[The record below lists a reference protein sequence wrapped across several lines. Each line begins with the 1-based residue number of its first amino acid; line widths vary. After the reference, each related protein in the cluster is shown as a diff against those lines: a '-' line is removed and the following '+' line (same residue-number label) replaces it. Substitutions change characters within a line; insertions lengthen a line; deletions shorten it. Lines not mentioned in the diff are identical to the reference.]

1 MRANSKLRHLY
12 SELKTCSGCFIFRLF
27 ALYRKSGWCVFRGFT
42 VSRIRAFTS
51 MVLFSISI
59 PFRHLEVEK
68 CVPYHDCEVLLLLL
82 LLCAHTRLC
91 LCVISQRGAQM
102 RLKVKKA
109 IDEHIHMRRLS
120 RRVAL
125 SVSSQWLCC
134 WYFCLLNVFFFCF
147 WVFFCFRRFNCSACD
162 QQASFICAT
171 VARCCTNNIDNRF
184 SKLSYFFFFFSISL
198 II

>member
-42 VSRIRAFTS
+42 VSRIRAFAS

-102 RLKVKKA
+102 RLKVKKS
-109 IDEHIHMRRLS
+109 DRRAHTHATLKS
-120 RRVAL
+120 SCGTLGLISLAL
-125 SVSSQWLCC
+125 
-134 WYFCLLNVFFFCF
+134 LLVLLLAECFFLLFLGVFFLFSSLQLF
-147 WVFFCFRRFNCSACD
+147 SMRSTGFFH
-162 QQASFICAT
+162 ICY
-171 VARCCTNNIDNRF
+171 CC
-184 SKLSYFFFFFSISL
+184 
-198 II
+198 